1 MRETNSCSGKRELLV
16 SAMSLEPI
24 AFPHQSSET
33 GGDKKLPQPI
43 SVIELS
49 LKGYDNY
56 LRGRQMCLPFIN
68 APLAVFSNEK

>member
-1 MRETNSCSGKRELLV
+1 M
-16 SAMSLEPI
+16 SATSLEPI

-33 GGDKKLPQPI
+33 GGDKKLPLPI